1 MLRIG
6 LVELAPLTTGGAATY
21 ALAIRQAL
29 ETIGGEVQVELVTF
43 ANEATSKLL
52 RPSEVKTVL
61 YRKHETHSLSR
72 AATAKKILRFRQG
85 SAVPT
90 LPEALKR
97 EKIDLA
103 WFLAPNRVISTVK
116 DTPFVMTVWDLGHRD
131 VQGFP
136 EFSSE
141 RRWEQRE
148 AGFAPNLGRA
158 FHVMT
163 DSKKTGQSL
172 ERIYGVYRH
181 NWSSVGLPLPA
192 PSQPDSTLAD
202 TVQDPYFY
210 YPASY
215 WPHKNHRVLIDAL
228 PLLPGAPAKLVFS
241 GHDEGHREALQKYV
255 AERGLADQI
264 NFHGRISDEEVL
276 GLIDHSIAV
285 VMPSLLGPTNYP
297 PLEALRRGKP
307 ALVSHIHEFDQIP
320 NSGLVVIDGVSPSAW
335 AEKMAHALAGKIEV
349 DTEGF
354 ESESSNG
361 AIREVLE
368 KFMAVQ
374 RARLLL

>member
-1 MLRIG
+1 
-6 LVELAPLTTGGAATY
+6 
-21 ALAIRQAL
+21 
-29 ETIGGEVQVELVTF
+29 
-43 ANEATSKLL
+43 
-52 RPSEVKTVL
+52 
-61 YRKHETHSLSR
+61 
-72 AATAKKILRFRQG
+72 
-85 SAVPT
+85 
-90 LPEALKR
+90 
-97 EKIDLA
+97 
-103 WFLAPNRVISTVK
+103 
-116 DTPFVMTVWDLGHRD
+116 
-131 VQGFP
+131 
-136 EFSSE
+136 
-141 RRWEQRE
+141 
-148 AGFAPNLGRA
+148 
-158 FHVMT
+158 
-163 DSKKTGQSL
+163 
-172 ERIYGVYRH
+172 
-181 NWSSVGLPLPA
+181 
-192 PSQPDSTLAD
+192 
-202 TVQDPYFY
+202 
-210 YPASY
+210 
-215 WPHKNHRVLIDAL
+215 
-228 PLLPGAPAKLVFS
+228 LPGAPAKLVFS